1 MNKLTLADQIRRHA
15 REKIVQPARR
25 RGDLVLK
32 VVAGDVHRDLKLHG
46 RVPAVC
52 SALASG
58 KFLEEN
64 SLILEGRQGPP
75 SGQSTTVV
83 FTYRLD
89 KKRRDTE
96 REGRSSNEPSFEE
109 MRGIA
114 KEIFKSLGGGENFLR
129 RERASFQP
137 PEGDE

>member
-1 MNKLTLADQIRRHA
+1 MQCYACYACTMKKLTLADQIRRHA

-32 VVAGDVHRDLKLHG
+32 VVAGDVHHDLKLHG
-46 RVPAVC
+46 RAPAVC
-52 SALASG
+52 SALASRR
-58 KFLEEN
+58 FLEEN

-89 KKRRDTE
+89 QKPRGTE
-96 REGRSSNEPSFEE
+96 REGRS
-109 MRGIA
+109 
-114 KEIFKSLGGGENFLR
+114 
-129 RERASFQP
+129 
-137 PEGDE
+137 